1 MCQQDHQGHQSQ
13 QDHQGHQS
21 QQDHQGHQSQQDHQG
36 HQGHQNDQEGHKV
49 SRCSP
54 KSQSRLMSLRLTAAY
69 LIIVIFGTPPYFL
82 DL

>member
-1 MCQQDHQGHQSQ
+1 MC
-13 QDHQGHQS
+13 

-54 KSQSRLMSLRLTAAY
+54 KSQSRLMSLRLTAVLVA
-69 LIIVIFGTPPYFL
+69 LSGPLFSHPFSHLMIE
-82 DL
+82 